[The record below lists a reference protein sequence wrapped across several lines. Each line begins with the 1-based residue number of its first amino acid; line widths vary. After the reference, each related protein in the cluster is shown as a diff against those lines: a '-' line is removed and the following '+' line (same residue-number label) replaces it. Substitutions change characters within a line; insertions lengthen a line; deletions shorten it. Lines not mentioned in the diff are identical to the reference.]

1 MKNEKKILLRALK
14 AALPHNIPVIAG
26 FTFLGIAY
34 GVLMSAKGYGPLW
47 SFLMSAIAFCGSMQF
62 VAVSLLVTSF
72 DPIGAFCMAVM
83 VNARHLFYGLS
94 LLKKYKGAGKLK
106 FFLIY
111 WLCDETFS
119 IAYSVEPPK
128 DMEPRWFYF
137 AISLINYVYWI
148 LCSVLGGMMGHWITF
163 NTKGIDFSLTAL
175 FVVIFLNGWKES
187 KNRVPGLIGIGCSV
201 ISIIFFGG
209 NHFIIPA
216 MMMLLGGLIL
226 GRRHLEKNVSEETMN
241 EIVREY

>member
-1 MKNEKKILLRALK
+1 MKNREKKLFKALK
-14 AALPHNIPVIAG
+14 AAFPHNIPVIAG
-26 FTFLGIAY
+26 FTFLGMAY
-34 GVLMSAKGYGPLW
+34 GVLMSANGYGPLW

-62 VAVSLLVTSF
+62 VAASLLVTSF

-119 IAYSVEPPK
+119 INYSIEPPQEV
-128 DMEPRWFYF
+128 EPRWFYF

-148 LCSVLGGMMGHWITF
+148 VCSVLGGIIGHWINF

-175 FVVIFLNGWKES
+175 FIVIFLNGWKES
-187 KNRVPGLIGIGCSV
+187 QNKLPGIMGIMCSV
-201 ISIIFFGG
+201 ISIMIFGASR
-209 NHFIIPA
+209 FIIPS
-216 MMMLLGGLIL
+216 MIMLLVGLML
-226 GRRHLEKNVSEETMN
+226 GRRQLEKNSF
-241 EIVREY
+241 RH